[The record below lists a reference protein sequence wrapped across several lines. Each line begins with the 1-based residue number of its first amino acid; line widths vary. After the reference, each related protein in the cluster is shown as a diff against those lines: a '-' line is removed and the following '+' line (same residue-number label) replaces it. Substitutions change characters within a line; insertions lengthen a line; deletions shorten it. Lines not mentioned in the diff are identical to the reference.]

1 MWTLEEMAVKKKA
14 NPEATEKTALPE
26 DEEKRLVDDAIEKSE
41 KLAESQ
47 LDMAQ
52 LFISHGK
59 ADVARRRLEDL
70 IERYGRS
77 EAANEARKMLKR
89 I

>member
-1 MWTLEEMAVKKKA
+1 MAAKKRTTV
-14 NPEATEKTALPE
+14 EAGEKRVPSE
-26 DEEKRLVDDAIEKSE
+26 DAQKRLVDDAIEKAE

-52 LFISHGK
+52 LFMAHGK
-59 ADVARRRLEDL
+59 TDVARRRLEDL
-70 IERYGRS
+70 IKRYGQANAAK
-77 EAANEARKMLKR
+77 EAHEMLKR